1 MLTRDTR
8 TPSRSRTTWKIG
20 FLVTAVTRP
29 AISANRAMPIVP
41 TSTAQVSVMP
51 KRAPVMPLVTRF
63 PMSTKPPIAVITPS
77 VMLSTAFTA
86 VSAR

>member
-1 MLTRDTR
+1 LTRDTR

-51 KRAPVMPLVTRF
+51 KRAPVIPLVTRF
-63 PMSTKPPIAVITPS
+63 PMSKPPIAVTPS
-77 VMLSTAFTA
+77 VMLMTAFTA
-86 VSAR
+86 APAEDR

>member
-1 MLTRDTR
+1 
-8 TPSRSRTTWKIG
+8 
-20 FLVTAVTRP
+20 
-29 AISANRAMPIVP
+29 MPIVP

-77 VMLSTAFTA
+77 IMLRTGFTA
-86 VSAR
+86 APAEDR